1 MINELFF
8 KQLDH
13 TTVKTNEFAA
23 QLSGF
28 SQSTNRQIY
37 LIQSLLGE
45 ENQDYDINNALV
57 ILSPK
62 YKVIFV
68 NLGENNSSFDDYVDD
83 FIEDLAS
90 ISNKYKYK
98 EVIGRP
104 REWRDSL
111 TSLVDLS
118 SQKNITQDDLKK
130 IFDDSYIESTSDQ
143 RRLELIISLLTGSI
157 NNVSKLSLDA
167 PSTLL
172 DMVKQ
177 KIILFDGQQTRFIYE
192 KLDQP
197 VVRIQGLSGTGK
209 TELLLHKLK
218 ELYISNE
225 KNKIMFTCHNK
236 ILAASLKSRIPEFF
250 DFMKVE
256 QQIQWKERLWCENA
270 WGSTSDIH
278 SGAYRY
284 ICAHYNIPFHTYN
297 RLSMSFARACS
308 LALSLIEDTENTQNF
323 AFDYML
329 IDESQDFP
337 DSFFELCKKATK
349 KMVYIAGDIFQNIFS
364 SEDPDTAPDFLL
376 SKCYRTD
383 PKTLMFAHGLGMG
396 LFEERKLQWLS
407 EPEWELCGYNVQ
419 KEDNKLTL
427 SRDPLRRFEDIP
439 NNNSIEL
446 VPCSDFYNEET
457 SRIEQTIGLIKKI
470 REENPTVQPHDIA
483 IILTE
488 TDTSAYDLMA
498 DLEIAIHQQLGMK
511 VNKAYDTRN
520 DKADELFLSTRNH
533 VKGLEFP
540 FVICHVSNISNNR
553 TIRNGLYMILT
564 RSFIKTYLLFSRSIN
579 STLLPKLESGLK
591 TINEEGVLKVNIP
604 SPSEIALIKASI
616 GSVKAKLSLDDQI
629 IRMLTDLQVDHKLWD
644 SIIEK
649 VKAVA
654 LQDNRY
660 EYEYDS
666 LNEMV
671 NLFVSFEMKSR

>member
-1 MINELFF
+1 MTNELFF
-8 KQLDH
+8 KQLDS
-13 TTVKTNEFAA
+13 TTVKTNALA
-23 QLSGF
+23 IQLADF
-28 SQSTNRQIY
+28 SRQKGLQIY

-45 ENQDYDINNALV
+45 ENQSYDINNALV

-62 YKVIFV
+62 YKLMFI
-68 NLGENNSSFDDYVDD
+68 NLGENTSNFEDYTDD

-98 EVIGRP
+98 DVIGRP

-111 TSLVDLS
+111 VTCLDLS
-118 SQKNITQDDLKK
+118 NVEEITHDRLTR
-130 IFDDSYIESTSDQ
+130 IFRDSYIESTSDQ
-143 RRLELIISLLTGSI
+143 RRVELIISLLTGSI
-157 NNVSKLSLDA
+157 NDVSTLTLET
-167 PSTLL
+167 PTTLL

-225 KNKIMFTCHNK
+225 RNKIMFTCHNK
-236 ILAASLKSRIPEFF
+236 ILAASLRSRIPEFF

-284 ICAHYNIPFHTYN
+284 ICSHYNIPFHTYN
-297 RLSMSFARACS
+297 RFSMSFARACS
-308 LALSLIEDTENTQNF
+308 LALASIENTEETQNF

-337 DSFFELCKKATK
+337 DSFFELCKKVTK

-407 EPEWELCGYNVQ
+407 EPEWELCGYNVEKRENQ
-419 KEDNKLTL
+419 LTL

-446 VPCSDFYNEET
+446 VPCSDFYNEES

-470 REENPTVQPHDIA
+470 RDENPTVQPHDIA

-498 DLEIAIHQQLGMK
+498 DLELAINEQLGIR

-520 DKADELFLSTRNH
+520 DKPDELFLSTRNH

-540 FVICHVSNISNNR
+540 FVICHVSNISNSR

-564 RSFIKTYLLFSRSIN
+564 RSFIKTYLLFSQSLN
-579 STLLPKLESGLK
+579 ADLFPCLEVGLK
-591 TINEEGVLKVNIP
+591 TINEEGVLKVTIP
-604 SPSEIALIKASI
+604 SNSEIALIKASI

-629 IRMLTDLQVDHKLWD
+629 IRMLKDLKVNPLLWD

-654 LQDNRY
+654 LKDNRY

-666 LNEMV
+666 LDEMV
-671 NLFVSFEMKSR
+671 KLFVSFELKSR

>member
-1 MINELFF
+1 MTNEYFF
-8 KQLDH
+8 KQLNS
-13 TTVKTNEFAA
+13 TTVKSNNISDELAI
-23 QLSGF
+23 F
-28 SQSTNRQIY
+28 SQSYNKQIY
-37 LIQSLLGE
+37 LIQSPLGE
-45 ENQDYDINNALV
+45 ASEGYNISNALI

-62 YKVIFV
+62 YKLMFI
-68 NLGENNSSFDDYVDD
+68 NLGEDERIFQTYCDD

-98 EVIGRP
+98 DVIGRP
-104 REWRDSL
+104 REWRSNL
-111 TSLVDLS
+111 VTSIDLS
-118 SQKNITQDDLKK
+118 TSEITQEVLID
-130 IFDDSYIESTSDQ
+130 IFESNYIELSADQ

-157 NNVSKLSLDA
+157 NNASKLNLDT
-167 PSTLL
+167 PSTIL
-172 DMVKQ
+172 DTVKQ
-177 KIILFDGQQTRFIYE
+177 KILLFDGQQTRFIYE

-236 ILAASLKSRIPEFF
+236 ILAASLRSRIPEFF

-256 QQIQWKERLWCENA
+256 QQIQWNDRLWCVNA
-270 WGSTSDIH
+270 WGSSSDVN

-284 ICAHYNIPFHTYN
+284 ICSHYNIPFHTFN
-297 RLSMSFARACS
+297 RYSMSFSRACS
-308 LALSLIEDTENTQNF
+308 FALANLEDTSETKNF

-337 DSFFELCKKATK
+337 DSFFELCKKVTK

-364 SEDPDTAPDFLL
+364 SEDPDTVPDFLL

-407 EPEWELCGYNVQ
+407 EPEWELCGYNVARKKDQ
-419 KEDNKLTL
+419 LIL
-427 SRDPLRRFEDIP
+427 SRDPLRRFEDLQ

-446 VPCSDFYNEET
+446 VPCSDFYNEPT
-457 SRIEQTIGLIKKI
+457 SRIEQTINLIKKI
-470 REENPTVQPHDIA
+470 QEENPTVQPHDIA
-483 IILTE
+483 IIVTE
-488 TDTSAYDLMA
+488 TDKSSYDLMA
-498 DLEIAIHQQLGMK
+498 DLELAINQMLGLR

-520 DKADELFLSTRNH
+520 DKPDELFLSTRNH

-540 FVICHVSNISNNR
+540 FVICHVSNISNSR

-564 RSFIKTYLLFSRSIN
+564 RSFIKTYLLFSKSLN
-579 STLLPKLESGLK
+579 ESLYPKLEIGLRN
-591 TINEEGVLKVNIP
+591 IDEEGVLKVTVP
-604 SPSEIALIKASI
+604 SDQEVELIKASI

-629 IRMLTDLQVDHKLWD
+629 IQMLKNLKVPPNLWD

-649 VKAVA
+649 VKAVV
-654 LQDNRY
+654 LKDDRY
-660 EYEYDS
+660 EYEFDS
-666 LNEMV
+666 LDEMV
-671 NLFVSFEMKSR
+671 KLFVSFENKLR

>member
-1 MINELFF
+1 MANEYFF
-8 KQLDH
+8 KQLNS
-13 TTVKTNEFAA
+13 TTVKINNLSNELAI
-23 QLSGF
+23 F
-28 SQSTNRQIY
+28 SQENNKQIY
-37 LIQSLLGE
+37 LIQSPLGE
-45 ENQDYDINNALV
+45 ENQGYDITNALV
-57 ILSPK
+57 VLSPK
-62 YKVIFV
+62 HKLLFI
-68 NLGENNSSFDDYVDD
+68 NLGEDEKIFNNYLAD
-83 FIEDLAS
+83 FVEDLAS

-104 REWRDSL
+104 REWSDSL
-111 TSLVDLS
+111 ISTL
-118 SQKNITQDDLKK
+118 DLKQDNFTQAQLDL
-130 IFDDSYIESTSDQ
+130 IFENNYLPQASDQ

-157 NNVSKLSLDA
+157 NNASVLSLET

-236 ILAASLKSRIPEFF
+236 ILAASLRSRIPEFF

-256 QQIQWKERLWCENA
+256 QQIQWNERLWCVNA
-270 WGSTSDIH
+270 WGSNADIN

-284 ICAHYNIPFHTYN
+284 ICSHYNLPFHTYN
-297 RLSMSFARACS
+297 RHTMSFSKACS
-308 LALSLIEDTENTQNF
+308 LALKNIENTEETKNF

-337 DSFFELCKKATK
+337 DSFFELCKKVTK

-407 EPEWELCGYNVQ
+407 EPEWELCGYNVLKQ
-419 KEDNKLTL
+419 NNQLIL
-427 SRDPLRRFEDIP
+427 SRDPLRRFEDIH

-446 VPCSDFYNEET
+446 VPCSEFYNESN
-457 SRIEQTIGLIKKI
+457 SRIEQTIELIKKI
-470 REENPTVQPHDIA
+470 RKENPTAQPHDIA

-498 DLEIAIHQQLGMK
+498 DLELAINSQLGIK

-520 DKADELFLSTRNH
+520 DKPDELFLSTRNH

-540 FVICHVSNISNNR
+540 FVICHVSNISNSR

-564 RSFIKTYLLFSRSIN
+564 RSFIKTYLLFSESLN
-579 STLLPKLESGLK
+579 ASLYPKLEIGLK
-591 TINEEGVLKVNIP
+591 NIDDEGVLKVTIP
-604 SPSEIALIKASI
+604 SDQEIALIKASI

-629 IRMLTDLQVDHKLWD
+629 IKMLNSLNVPPILWD
-644 SIIEK
+644 SIIDK
-649 VKAVA
+649 VKAVV
-654 LQDNRY
+654 LKDDRY

-666 LNEMV
+666 LDEMV
-671 NLFVSFEMKSR
+671 KLFASFELRSR